1 MAAGVLS
8 AADAQPLRAG
18 TFQAPPR
25 VPFPKPI
32 QAG

>member
-8 AADAQPLRAG
+8 AAGAQPLRAG
-18 TFQAPPR
+18 TFQAPPG
-25 VPFPKPI
+25 VPFATPI